1 MVGLFDKILHEN
13 ETLFLD
19 EIALDYDYIPK
30 QIPYRET
37 QQQFIAEC
45 IAPLLQNKTGRNLFI
60 QGAPGIGKTLA
71 ALYVKRELEEKTGD
85 VKTIY
90 INCWKKDSS
99 YKILLEICN
108 QIGYKW
114 TQNKRTDELMDII
127 AKELNKGSVV
137 LFLDEIDKVREVD
150 ILYSFCEDL
159 LKKSLIL
166 IANNKEWLT
175 QLDDRVKSR
184 LMPELLEFNEYNAN
198 ETEGIL
204 RERVGYAF
212 VKDAWDQD
220 ALQAV
225 INKTIQ
231 VGDIRSGLFILR
243 ESGNSAEAKASR
255 KINIEHAH
263 KALSK
268 LAGFK
273 IKNSLDFGD
282 DEQSILDLVKENSGK
297 TVKELHSLVEEKFS
311 YRTFHRKIDEL
322 KKNHMLDVLEVPG
335 KSSIVNYSKKLT
347 EF

>member
-1 MVGLFDKILHEN
+1 MGLFDNILHDN
-13 ETLFLD
+13 ESLFLD
-19 EIALDYDYIPK
+19 EIALDYDYVPK
-30 QIPYRET
+30 QIPFREN

-71 ALYVKRELEEKTGD
+71 ALFVKRELEEKTGD
-85 VKTIY
+85 VKAIY

-114 TQNKRTDELMDII
+114 TQNKRTDELMDIA
-127 AKELNKGSVV
+127 AKELNKGTVV

-184 LMPELLEFNEYNAN
+184 LMPELLEFNEYNAE
-198 ETEGIL
+198 ETAGIMK
-204 RERVGYAF
+204 ERVKYAF
-212 VKDAWDQD
+212 VPNVWDQD
-220 ALQAV
+220 AMQAV

-231 VGDIRSGLFILR
+231 VGDIRSGLFLLR
-243 ESGNSAEAKASR
+243 ESGNSAEARASR
-255 KINIEHAH
+255 KILIDHAH
-263 KALSK
+263 KALTK
-268 LAGFK
+268 LESFK

-282 DEQSILDLVKENSGK
+282 DEQTILDLIKQNSGK
-297 TVKELHSLVEEKFS
+297 TVKELHSMLEDKFS

-322 KKNHMLDVLEVPG
+322 KKNHMLDVIEVPG